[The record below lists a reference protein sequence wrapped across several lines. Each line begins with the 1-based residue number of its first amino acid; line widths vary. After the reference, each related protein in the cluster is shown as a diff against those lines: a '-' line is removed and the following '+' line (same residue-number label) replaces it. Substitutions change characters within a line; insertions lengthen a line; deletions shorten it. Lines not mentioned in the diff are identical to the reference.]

1 MQILIPTTMT
11 DHLKILIIEDNDSD
25 ADLLQRELKRNG
37 FIFTAKV
44 VETRESFEAALKNF
58 NPNIILSDYSLPGF
72 TGVVAFTIKQQM
84 SPDTPFIIVS
94 GTIGEEKSIE
104 LIKSGITDYALK
116 ENLFSL
122 TPKIIRALKDAKE
135 AKEKRITEGELK
147 EKSERLLK
155 IAAMQSHQV
164 RVPVANI
171 LGLFSLFEFDNPA
184 APINATIMTM
194 LKDAADTLDKTIIEI
209 VDNTREIGSILDKH
223 SA

>member
-1 MQILIPTTMT
+1 MT
-11 DHLKILIIEDNDSD
+11 DHLKILIVEDNNSD
-25 ADLLQRELKRNG
+25 ADLLQRELKKNG
-37 FIFTAKV
+37 FNFTAQV
-44 VETRESFEAALKNF
+44 VETRESFKAALKNF
-58 NPNIILSDYSLPGF
+58 NPDIILSDYSLPAF
-72 TGVVAFTIKQQM
+72 NGVEAFAITKEN

-104 LIKSGITDYALK
+104 LIKNGITDYALK

-122 TPKIIRALKDAKE
+122 TPKIIRALKDANE
-135 AKEKRITEGELK
+135 AREKRITEKELK
-147 EKSERLLK
+147 EKSESLLK

-171 LGLFSLFEFDNPA
+171 LGLFSLFEFDDPA
-184 APINATIMTM
+184 APINATILTM
-194 LKDAADTLDKTIIEI
+194 LKDAAVTLDKTIIEI

>member
-1 MQILIPTTMT
+1 MT
-11 DHLKILIIEDNDSD
+11 DHLRILIVEDNDSD

-37 FIFTAKV
+37 FNFTAQI
-44 VETRESFEAALKNF
+44 VETREAYEAALEKF
-58 NPNIILSDYSLPGF
+58 NPDIILSDYSLPAF
-72 TGVVAFTIKQQM
+72 NGVVAFTIKQKS

-122 TPKIIRALKDAKE
+122 TPKIIRALKDASE
-135 AKEKRITEGELK
+135 IRDKRITEAELK
-147 EKSERLLK
+147 SKTEKLLR
-155 IAAMQSHQV
+155 IAFMQSHQV

-171 LGLFSLFEFDNPA
+171 LGLFNLFEFDNPA
-184 APINATIMTM
+184 APINGTILNM
-194 LKDAADTLDKTIIEI
+194 LKDAADSLDKTIFEI
-209 VDNTREIGSILDKH
+209 VQNTKEIGSILDKH